1 MNVANSDDEKPLDP
15 VQARIV
21 ARMRRMM
28 LVSGLTT
35 VLGIAAV
42 LGVIGYRL
50 LRTDNAVRDVTAL
63 LPKGARIVQT
73 AVAGDLVV
81 VTLDISGVMEI
92 RSFDARTLRPVA
104 RLRFAQEPQ

>member
-1 MNVANSDDEKPLDP
+1 MNVANSDDEKPLNP

-35 VLGIAAV
+35 VLSIAAV

-50 LRTDNAVRDVTAL
+50 LRTDKAVGDVTAL

-81 VTLDISGVMEI
+81 VTLDISGVTEI

-104 RLRFAQEPQ
+104 RLRFAQEP